1 MLTYRRTRAVNISTN
16 KISQDQGWI
25 MKAYEFHNNLCISWR
40 MKIAPMPAF
49 VAWDNAL
56 RSVAQ
61 QVVYILFCND
71 VVERNL
77 HRWYKVYQIAELIT
91 VL

>member
-1 MLTYRRTRAVNISTN
+1 
-16 KISQDQGWI
+16 

-49 VAWDNAL
+49 
-56 RSVAQ
+56 
-61 QVVYILFCND
+61 
-71 VVERNL
+71 NL